1 MNRYRITLKDGR
13 YAFVN
18 AVECRKENN
27 KHVFYDEH
35 GAEIAFFN
43 VADVSGVHKLPQ

>member
-1 MNRYRITLKDGR
+1 MNRFRITLKDGR

-18 AVECRKENN
+18 AAEYCEENG

-43 VADVSGVHKLPQ
+43 VADVSGVEKLPR